1 MFINVDQV
9 TSEKDVSFAVP
20 AATIPIYIWYCTPH
34 TFQSITFLKPSM
46 QSITSQVGQVK
57 KPDRYNCK

>member
-20 AATIPIYIWYCTPH
+20 AATISIYIYYGTPR
-34 TFQSITFLKPSM
+34 TFQSIIFLKPSM
-46 QSITSQVGQVK
+46 QSMTGQVG
-57 KPDRYNCK
+57 N

>member
-9 TSEKDVSFAVP
+9 TSKKDVSFAVS
-20 AATIPIYIWYCTPH
+20 AATKPIYIWYCTPR

-46 QSITSQVGQVK
+46 QSITGQVGQVR